1 MPRPPQINEEQDR
14 CVSGRCSCHAED
26 IRQLFICS
34 LPPSMSLSLLDSVRS
49 LSPSLPIFVCPSL
62 VCPPALRSC
71 LMTYVFF
78 LAVRLAAVSR
88 STEPL
93 ASTWQPRWPV
103 THAAPLVP
111 GAEGNHH
118 GWQLSL
124 KPWRLSLSQ
133 SSPLYSL
140 ECWKYE
146 IGWQRHVFHCFTAI
160 HYSLSASPPVIKW
173 KPRRLW
179 RLECAGKER
188 RRRVVL
194 GRLSGCR
201 VPSGGRIERV
211 VMQISALPLNDKC
224 P

>member
-34 LPPSMSLSLLDSVRS
+34 LPPSMSLSLLDSISVS
-49 LSPSLPIFVCPSL
+49 FASNLCLSVSRLPSS
-62 VCPPALRSC
+62 PPQLLDDIR
-71 LMTYVFF
+71 VFW
-78 LAVRLAAVSR
+78 AVRLAAVSR

-103 THAAPLVP
+103 THAAPAPLVP

-124 KPWRLSLSQ
+124 KPWRFSLSQ

-146 IGWQRHVFHCFTAI
+146 IGWQRHVFYCFTAI

-173 KPRRLW
+173 KPRRL
-179 RLECAGKER
+179 ECAGKEHR
-188 RRRVVL
+188 RRIVL

-211 VMQISALPLNDKC
+211 VMQTRALPLNDKC